1 MAIERLELDD
11 VVVLALEDS
20 EYDFVA
26 IGTSY
31 VNASSQLAV
40 FDGFTGKVLYDSI
53 LSNGY
58 ASNRYLEFV
67 YEDHTF
73 VKDAVREVSSFEVP
87 EEVKSVIRSYW
98 QENPRGLTRGSL
110 LTGDVARL
118 GVEMGV
124 WDEKGSEE

>member
-1 MAIERLELDD
+1 MAIARLELEN

-20 EYDFVA
+20 EYEYVA

-31 VNASSQLAV
+31 ANASSALAV
-40 FDGFTGKVLYDSI
+40 FDGFSGRMLYDSV
-53 LSNGY
+53 LSNGF

-67 YEDHTF
+67 YEDHKF
-73 VKDAVREVSSFEVP
+73 VKDAVRVVEACEVP
-87 EEVKSVIRSYW
+87 EEVKSVIATYW

-110 LTGDVARL
+110 HWNEMERL

-124 WDEKGSEE
+124 CDERGSEG

>member
-1 MAIERLELDD
+1 MAIERLELED

-31 VNASSQLAV
+31 ANASSSLAV
-40 FDGFTGKVLYDSI
+40 FDGFTGKMLYDSI

-67 YEDHTF
+67 YEDHKF
-73 VKDAVREVSSFEVP
+73 VKDAVRVVPSGEVP
-87 EEVKSVIRSYW
+87 EDVKSVIRSYW

-110 LTGDVARL
+110 PWSEMERL

-124 WDEKGSEE
+124 WDAKGSDV